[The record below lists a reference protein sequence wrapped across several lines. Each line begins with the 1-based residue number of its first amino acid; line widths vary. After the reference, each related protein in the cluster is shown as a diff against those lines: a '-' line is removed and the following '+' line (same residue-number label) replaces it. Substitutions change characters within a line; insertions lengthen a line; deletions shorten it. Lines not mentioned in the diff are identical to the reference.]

1 MLTFLMFVKSSSTS
15 SSSRRTFTSNSSQHP
30 LPARPD
36 WAVGIKAQPTLHPT
50 HNRYH
55 DRVMNSRTMS
65 PARNGQRGQ
74 QAPPVLQAADFPPL
88 NPVSPG
94 EKRVPTITGVWNNVP
109 ARSILMPGNNG
120 SQGSA
125 LVNHLSNGRNS
136 AMTGPILNGR
146 LEDSESK
153 SHELVVE

>member
-1 MLTFLMFVKSSSTS
+1 VHRSFDSSIVSLKSSSTS
-15 SSSRRTFTSNSSQHP
+15 SSSQRTFTSSSSQHP

-36 WAVGIKAQPTLHPT
+36 WAVGIKAQPTLHPA
-50 HNRYH
+50 HNRRH
-55 DRVMNSRTMS
+55 EHVMNPRTMS

-74 QAPPVLQAADFPPL
+74 PAPPALQATDFPPL

-94 EKRVPTITGVWNNVP
+94 ERRPPPVVGVWTNTSST
-109 ARSILMPGNNG
+109 RSILIPGNNG

-125 LVNHLSNGRNS
+125 VVNHLSNGRS
-136 AMTGPILNGR
+136 AIPGSILNGK

-153 SHELVVE
+153 SA